1 MDLKLRRFSDC
12 CRLSADMHTSSSS
25 DRLHPGD
32 EKKDYITGAFAA
44 EVPSNEEYREPTSL
58 LAGRDDAFLK
68 AVTALLGGG
77 LRFVCMP
84 SGPKLCVKPAR

>member
-1 MDLKLRRFSDC
+1 MPHLRRIDC
-12 CRLSADMHTSSSS
+12 VFWHIHIFQD
-25 DRLHPGD
+25 PGD